1 MPNKILIHTGIPF
14 PRTTIQDAVNNI
26 KLIYEASIVN
36 GNRGNT
42 IRSSALI
49 NNIHNAIKTDLINAN
64 IHPSLIN
71 PSKDYLN
78 RVINPTGRAY
88 NRPRVLANK
97 ELKLSGF
104 LKTKT
109 QDISVIPDNIHI
121 SPTIMNVNS
130 GMNGYSDIY
139 GDLFTESVLSINV
152 RSQLSSIKKNFDTLY
167 ERTFAES
174 LNLHLR
180 CPNMV
185 LGEVYLIPVKEY
197 IDGNV
202 IGFNN
207 IDLVKYIEAFQAI
220 NMRANRN
227 DEKFKYERCC
237 LLIVDF
243 DRPVPKIYNTA
254 NELVQDGFL
263 PSGSNYSLT
272 NLDYPN
278 FVNDILQIYTARFP
292 ANILT

>member
-1 MPNKILIHTGIPF
+1 MSNKILSHTGVPF
-14 PRTTIQDAVNNI
+14 TLTTIQNAVNNI
-26 KLIYEASIVN
+26 KLIYESSIVS

-42 IRSSALI
+42 IKSSVLI
-49 NNIHNAIKTDLINAN
+49 NNIHNAVKTDLLNAN
-64 IHPSLIN
+64 VHPSLIN
-71 PSKDYLN
+71 PSKEYLN
-78 RVINPTGRAY
+78 KVINPTGRAY
-88 NRPRVLANK
+88 IRPRVLANK

-109 QDISVIPDNIHI
+109 QDISVITDNIHI
-121 SPTIMNVNS
+121 SPTTMTVNS
-130 GMNGYSDIY
+130 GMNGNSDIY

-152 RSQLSSIKKNFDTLY
+152 RSQLSSVKKNFDTLY

-197 IDGNV
+197 IDGMV
-202 IGFNN
+202 KGFRN
-207 IDLVKYIEAFQAI
+207 IDLVKYIEAFHAI

-227 DEKFKYERCC
+227 DEKYKYERCC

-243 DRPVPKIYNTA
+243 EPAIPKIYNTT

-263 PSGSNYSLT
+263 PAGSNYSLT

-278 FVNDILQIYTARFP
+278 FINDIIQIYSARFP
-292 ANILT
+292 LNILT

>member
-1 MPNKILIHTGIPF
+1 MSNKILNHTGIPF
-14 PRTTIQDAVNNI
+14 PLTTIQEAINSI
-26 KLIYEASIVN
+26 KQIFEASIVN

-42 IRSSALI
+42 IKSSVLI
-49 NNIHNAIKTDLINAN
+49 NNIHNAVKTDLYKAN
-64 IHPSLIN
+64 VHPSLIN
-71 PSKDYLN
+71 PSKEYLIK
-78 RVINPTGRAY
+78 VINPTGRAY

-109 QDISVIPDNIHI
+109 QDISIITDNIPI
-121 SPTIMNVNS
+121 SQTTMTVNS
-130 GMNGYSDIY
+130 GMNGYNDVY
-139 GDLFTESVLSINV
+139 GNLFTESVLSINV
-152 RSQLSSIKKNFDTLY
+152 RSQLSSVKKNFDTLY

-185 LGEVYLIPVKEY
+185 LGEVYLIPAKEY
-197 IDGNV
+197 IDGNI

-207 IDLVKYIEAFQAI
+207 IDLVKYIEAFHAI
-220 NMRANRN
+220 NMRVNNN
-227 DEKFKYERCC
+227 DEKYKYERCC

-243 DRPVPKIYNTA
+243 EPDIPKIYNTID
-254 NELVQDGFL
+254 ELIQDGFL
-263 PSGSNYSLT
+263 PAGSNHSLT

-278 FVNDILQIYTARFP
+278 FINDIIQIYNTRFP
-292 ANILT
+292 HNILT

>member
-1 MPNKILIHTGIPF
+1 MPNIIVNHTGVPF
-14 PRTTIQDAVNNI
+14 PQITIQTAVNDI
-26 KLIYEASIVN
+26 KSIIESSIVN
-36 GNRGNT
+36 GNRGNI
-42 IRSSALI
+42 IRSSLLI
-49 NNIHNAIKTDLINAN
+49 NNIHNAIKTDLLNAN
-64 IHPSLIN
+64 VHPSLIN

-78 RVINPTGRAY
+78 RVINPLRRAY
-88 NRPRVLANK
+88 NKPRNLANK

-109 QDISVIPDNIHI
+109 QDISVITDNIHI
-121 SPTIMNVNS
+121 SPTVMNVNS

-152 RSQLSSIKKNFDTLY
+152 RSQLSSVDKNFDTLY

-197 IDGNV
+197 INGNIV
-202 IGFNN
+202 GFNN
-207 IDLVKYIEAFQAI
+207 IDLVKYIEAFHAI
-220 NMRANRN
+220 NMRVNRN

-243 DRPVPKIYNTA
+243 DRPIPKIYNTT
-254 NELVQDGFL
+254 NELILDGFL
-263 PSGSNYSLT
+263 PVGSNHSLT

-278 FVNDILQIYTARFP
+278 FINDILQIYSIRFP
-292 ANILT
+292 ANSLS

>member
-1 MPNKILIHTGIPF
+1 MANKILNHTGIPF
-14 PRTTIQDAVNNI
+14 PQITIQDAVNSI
-26 KLIYEASIVN
+26 KLIYEASIIN

-49 NNIHNAIKTDLINAN
+49 NNIHNAIKTDLLNEN
-64 IHPSLIN
+64 VHPSLIN
-71 PSKDYLN
+71 PSKEYLQ
-78 RVINPTGRAY
+78 RVINPAVRAY

-109 QDISVIPDNIHI
+109 QDVSVITDNIHI

-130 GMNGYSDIY
+130 GMNGYSDMY

-152 RSQLSSIKKNFDTLY
+152 RSQLSSVKKNFDTLY

-185 LGEVYLIPVKEY
+185 LGEVYLIPVREY

-202 IGFNN
+202 VGFNN

-227 DEKFKYERCC
+227 DEKYKYERCC

-243 DRPVPKIYNTA
+243 DRPIPKIYNTT

-263 PSGSNYSLT
+263 PVGSNYSLT

-278 FVNDILQIYTARFP
+278 FINDIVQIYYARFP

>member
-1 MPNKILIHTGIPF
+1 MSNKILSHTGIPF
-14 PRTTIQDAVNNI
+14 PNTTIQDAVNNI
-26 KLIYEASIVN
+26 KLIYEASIIN

-64 IHPSLIN
+64 IHPSLVN

-243 DRPVPKIYNTA
+243 DRPVPKIYNTV

-263 PSGSNYSLT
+263 PAGSNYSLT

>member
-1 MPNKILIHTGIPF
+1 MPNKILNHTGIPF
-14 PRTTIQDAVNNI
+14 TQTTIQDAVNSI
-26 KLIYEASIVN
+26 KLIFEASIVN

-42 IRSSALI
+42 IRSSVLI
-49 NNIHNAIKTDLINAN
+49 NNIHNAIKTDLLNAN
-64 IHPSLIN
+64 VHPSLIN

-78 RVINPTGRAY
+78 RVINPSTRAY

-109 QDISVIPDNIHI
+109 QDVSVITDNIHI
-121 SPTIMNVNS
+121 SPTVMNVNS
-130 GMNGYSDIY
+130 GMNGYNDIY

-152 RSQLSSIKKNFDTLY
+152 RSQLSSVKKNFDTLY

-185 LGEVYLIPVKEY
+185 LGEVYLIPVREY

-202 IGFNN
+202 VGFNN
-207 IDLVKYIEAFQAI
+207 IDLVKYIEAFHAI

-243 DRPVPKIYNTA
+243 DRPIPKIYNTA

-263 PSGSNYSLT
+263 PIGSNYSLT

-278 FVNDILQIYTARFP
+278 FINDIIQIYTARFP